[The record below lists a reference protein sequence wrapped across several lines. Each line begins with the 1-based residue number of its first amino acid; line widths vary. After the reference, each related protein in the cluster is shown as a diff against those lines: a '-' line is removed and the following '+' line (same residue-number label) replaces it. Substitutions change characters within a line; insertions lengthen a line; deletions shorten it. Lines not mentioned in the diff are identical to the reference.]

1 MSTGKKG
8 TPKGERAKG
17 MAKRKNK
24 SGDRYV
30 CGTCGLG
37 VTVDE
42 ECCCAGSCGPI
53 CCDMPMKRKR
63 SGK

>member
-17 MAKRKNK
+17 TAKRRNK
-24 SGDRYV
+24 AGDRYV
-30 CGTCGLG
+30 CDSCGLG

-42 ECCCAGSCGPI
+42 ECCCAGPCDLV